1 MSTKNILYFL
11 SIITLAIS
19 CGDKKNVSI
28 SGTIQGADKEKIY
41 LEQLNVDKTYP
52 VDSTCTDKKG
62 RFSFKLTTQLPTFYN
77 LRTNS
82 GESVT
87 LLAMPD
93 EQIKINGQLKGL
105 ARNYWVDGSDH
116 SLWIKLLNFQHQR
129 TLSHMDSLQKIYT
142 SLPQDVSGNNERQRL
157 TAEWDSV
164 ISKQISFSKDFILK
178 HAISPASYY
187 ALYQKF
193 DKDNFILTP
202 QENLHSYKIVAS
214 SLQALYPESPYTKA
228 ILTHLKQ
235 INQTLQGEKLRQLI
249 ASSEGSLPE
258 IRYANIQNDTL
269 SLSSFKGKYIILDF
283 TILQAEG
290 APAAI
295 ENLRKIYNKFK
306 HKGVEIYQVC
316 LDPNKADWEKAVKYF
331 RINWPCVWDPD
342 GLNSRAAQSWNIQNI
357 PANYIINPRY
367 EIVGKNLS
375 GSRLEDRLKDLI
387 R

>member
-1 MSTKNILYFL
+1 M
-11 SIITLAIS
+11 
-19 CGDKKNVSI
+19 
-28 SGTIQGADKEKIY
+28 
-41 LEQLNVDKTYP
+41 
-52 VDSTCTDKKG
+52 
-62 RFSFKLTTQLPTFYN
+62 
-77 LRTNS
+77 
-82 GESVT
+82 
-87 LLAMPD
+87 
-93 EQIKINGQLKGL
+93 
-105 ARNYWVDGSDH
+105 
-116 SLWIKLLNFQHQR
+116 
-129 TLSHMDSLQKIYT
+129 
-142 SLPQDVSGNNERQRL
+142 
-157 TAEWDSV
+157 
-164 ISKQISFSKDFILK
+164 
-178 HAISPASYY
+178 
-187 ALYQKF
+187 
-193 DKDNFILTP
+193 
-202 QENLHSYKIVAS
+202 
-214 SLQALYPESPYTKA
+214 
-228 ILTHLKQ
+228 
-235 INQTLQGEKLRQLI
+235 I